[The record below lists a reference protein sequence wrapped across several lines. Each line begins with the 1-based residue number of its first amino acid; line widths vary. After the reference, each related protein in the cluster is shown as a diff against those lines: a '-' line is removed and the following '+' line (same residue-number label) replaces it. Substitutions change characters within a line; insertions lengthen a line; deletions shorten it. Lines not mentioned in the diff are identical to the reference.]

1 MSVSKIKKE
10 TKLKKNSP
18 FRQLRNFPCIVLYCI
33 ALCIALHCIVLHC
46 IALYRIVLYCI
57 VLYCIF
63 CFLTYCSNSAEIK
76 FYSFA
81 HLANLS
87 ISVNS
92 GFRTTP
98 LAENIPPLSIKR
110 GYRWIFQYLKEANH
124 DSFSC
129 VIKFL
134 SVNQITVFFLVSQG
148 SVVTSRMRQIYFQIT
163 RKIVQCKL
171 HVFEGEKQSRN
182 RSEQLSIV

>member
-1 MSVSKIKKE
+1 MINLLKNVCKQNKKKKQNLKRTHHFVSSVIF
-10 TKLKKNSP
+10 LV
-18 FRQLRNFPCIVLYCI
+18 LYCIVLYCI
-33 ALCIALHCIVLHC
+33 VLYCIVHCIVLHC
-46 IALYRIVLYCI
+46 IVLYRI

-98 LAENIPPLSIKR
+98 LAENKPPLSIKR

-129 VIKFL
+129 VINF
-134 SVNQITVFFLVSQG
+134 
-148 SVVTSRMRQIYFQIT
+148 
-163 RKIVQCKL
+163 
-171 HVFEGEKQSRN
+171 
-182 RSEQLSIV
+182 